1 MLKKWG
7 NASIRFKLTVL
18 LLALSL
24 FPLLSS
30 TISLANY
37 LTAEIHNE
45 TRDKERSLAASNVG
59 YMDYWVTKR
68 VQLVQNLI
76 EKSPQLKTGKLDA
89 IKPLLRSFGEID
101 SEIEYY
107 SYVDANGFSNPP
119 DGKASQITDR
129 DYYKQARETKKPAV
143 SDMIVSRQTGKN
155 VIILIVPILN
165 EKNEFIGA
173 ISAVLNSDILTGLTS
188 NIKFGKSGFG
198 FLVTSYGTVVTFPE
212 AGAIGK
218 KVEEAFTA
226 EQAAAFR
233 SDILVNESGMVTF
246 AASNGENVAA
256 YDTVPSTGWKIIT
269 VAPTAEVYEG
279 IAKSKLIS
287 WIFIAVF
294 VVINTLLALL
304 ISKANTKPIVLLSKL
319 LERIGTGDLTTRI
332 PVKSKDEIGQLS
344 QNMNTMLTSIGGMV
358 QQSHAT
364 AEHVAASSEEL
375 NAIAEQ
381 SVETSNHVAGAI
393 QQVVNGSEA
402 QATAAEQTSKAMEE
416 MAVGVQRIAESSS
429 NVSELSFASAQEA
442 REGNQLVTSAIRQM
456 KSIQDSVGQTAS
468 DLAALNDL
476 SQKIGNI
483 VEVIADISN
492 QTQLLSLNASI
503 EAARAGEHGRGFAVV
518 ANEVKKLA
526 EQAKHSADDIASL
539 VKEVQGS
546 TRMAVNSMNQGIADV
561 GQGSTLITDA
571 GTLFQN
577 IYSSVQSISEQIQE
591 ISASSE
597 QMSAGTEEVSASMA
611 ELVIISQ
618 GSLQN
623 AQEILAASQQQL
635 ASMEEISSSSK
646 SLSTMSQELNEE
658 LLKFKV

>member
-1 MLKKWG
+1 MLKKWV
-7 NASIRFKLTVL
+7 NASIRIKLTVL
-18 LLALSL
+18 LLMLSL
-24 FPLLSS
+24 FPLLCS
-30 TISLANY
+30 TIFLANY
-37 LTAEIHNE
+37 LTAEIREE
-45 TRDKERSLAASNVG
+45 THDKQKSLAASNVG
-59 YMDYWVTKR
+59 YMDYWVRKR
-68 VQLVQNLI
+68 IELVQGII
-76 EKSPQLKTGKLDA
+76 EKNPLLKTGKLDA

-101 SEIEYY
+101 SEVEYY
-107 SYVDANGFSNPP
+107 SYVDANGFSYSP
-119 DGKASQITDR
+119 DGGVSQITDR
-129 DYYKQARETKKPAV
+129 DYFKQARETKKPAI
-143 SDMIVSRQTGKN
+143 SDMIVSRKSGKN
-155 VIILIVPILN
+155 VIILNVPILN
-165 EKNEFIGA
+165 DKGEFIGA
-173 ISAVLNSDILTGLTS
+173 ISAVLNSEILSGLTS
-188 NIKFGKSGFG
+188 NIKFGETGFG
-198 FLVTSYGTVVTFPE
+198 FLVTSHGTVVTFPD
-212 AGAIGK
+212 AASIGK

-233 SDILVNESGMVTF
+233 SDILVNENGILTV
-246 AASNGENVAA
+246 AASGGENIAA
-256 YDTVPSTGWKIIT
+256 YDTVPSTGWKVVT
-269 VAPTAEVYEG
+269 SAPTAEVYEG
-279 IAKSKLIS
+279 ITNSRLIS
-287 WIFIAVF
+287 WILIVVF
-294 VVINTLLALL
+294 VVINTLLALF
-304 ISKANTKPIVLLSKL
+304 ISRANTKPIVLLSQL
-319 LERIGTGDLTTRI
+319 LERIGTGDLTTRL

-344 QNMNTMLTSIGGMV
+344 HNMNTMLTSIGGMI
-358 QQSHAT
+358 QQAHAT

-375 NAIAEQ
+375 NAIADQ

-468 DLAALNDL
+468 DLAALNEL

-526 EQAKHSADDIASL
+526 EQAKQSADDIASL

-546 TRMAVNSMNQGIADV
+546 TRAAVTSMNQGVADV
-561 GQGSTLITDA
+561 GQGSKLITEA
-571 GTLFQN
+571 GALFQN
-577 IYSSVQSISEQIQE
+577 IYASVRSISEQIQE
-591 ISASSE
+591 ISAASE
-597 QMSAGTEEVSASMA
+597 QMSAGTEEVSASMT
-611 ELVIISQ
+611 ELVTISQ
-618 GSLQN
+618 ASLQN

-646 SLSTMSQELNEE
+646 SLSSMSQELNEE

>member
-1 MLKKWG
+1 MFKKWV

-30 TISLANY
+30 TIFLSNY
-37 LTAEIHNE
+37 LTAEIQNE
-45 TRDKERSLAASNVG
+45 TRDKQRSLAASNVG
-59 YMDYWVTKR
+59 YMEYWIRNRTE
-68 VQLVQNLI
+68 LVQVMIAKNPAL
-76 EKSPQLKTGKLDA
+76 KSGNVEAIRSLLKA
-89 IKPLLRSFGEID
+89 FGEND
-101 SEIEYY
+101 TEVEYY
-107 SYVDANGFSNPP
+107 AYVDANGFSNTP
-119 DGKASQITDR
+119 DGKVSQITDR
-129 DYYKQARETKKPAV
+129 EYFKQAKETKKPAI
-143 SDMIVSRQTGKN
+143 SDMIVNRQTGKN
-155 VIILIVPILN
+155 AIILIVPLLN
-165 EKNEFIGA
+165 DRNEFIGA
-173 ISAVLNSDILTGLTS
+173 ISTVLNSEILSRLTS
-188 NIKFGKSGFG
+188 NIKFGKTGFG
-198 FLVTSYGTVVTFPE
+198 FLVTSYGTVVTFPD
-212 AGAIGK
+212 AAAIGK
-218 KVEEAFTA
+218 KVDEAFTP
-226 EQAAAFR
+226 EQAATFH
-233 SDILVNESGMVTF
+233 SDILVNENGMLNVV
-246 AASNGENVAA
+246 ASDGENIAA
-256 YDTVPSTGWKIIT
+256 YDTVPSTGWKIVT
-269 VAPTAEVYEG
+269 TAPTAEVYEG

-304 ISKANTKPIVLLSKL
+304 ISRANTKPIVLLSQL
-319 LERIGTGDLTTRI
+319 LERIGTGDFTTRL

-344 QNMNTMLTSIGGMV
+344 HNMNTMLTSIGGMI
-358 QQSHAT
+358 QQAHAT

-375 NAIAEQ
+375 NAIADQ
-381 SVETSNHVAGAI
+381 SVETSNHVSEAI

-402 QATAAEQTSKAMEE
+402 QATGAEQTSKAMEE

-468 DLAALNDL
+468 DLAALNEL

-526 EQAKHSADDIASL
+526 EQAKQSADDIAGL

-546 TRMAVNSMNQGIADV
+546 TRTAVNSMNQGIADV
-561 GQGSTLITDA
+561 GQGSKLITEA
-571 GTLFQN
+571 GELFQN
-577 IYSSVQSISEQIQE
+577 IYASVQSISEQIQE
-591 ISASSE
+591 ISAASE
-597 QMSAGTEEVSASMA
+597 QMSAGTEEVSASMT
-611 ELVIISQ
+611 ELVTISQ
-618 GSLQN
+618 ASLQN

-646 SLSTMSQELNEE
+646 SLSSMSQELNEE

>member
-1 MLKKWG
+1 MLEKWV
-7 NASIRFKLTVL
+7 NTSIRIKLTVL
-18 LLALSL
+18 LLVLSL
-24 FPLLSS
+24 FPLLCS
-30 TISLANY
+30 TIFLANY
-37 LTAEIHNE
+37 LTAEIQNE
-45 TRDKERSLAASNVG
+45 TRDKERSLASSNVG
-59 YMDYWVTKR
+59 YMEYWVRKR
-68 VQLVQNLI
+68 TELVQEMIAKNPVF
-76 EKSPQLKTGKLDA
+76 KSGNVEA
-89 IKPLLRSFGEID
+89 IRPLLKAFGEID
-101 SEIEYY
+101 SEVEYY
-107 SYVDANGFSNPP
+107 SYVDANGISNAA
-119 DGKASQITDR
+119 DGKTSQITDR
-129 DYYKQARETKKPAV
+129 DYYKQARETKKPVV

-155 VIILIVPILN
+155 VIILLVPMLN

-173 ISAVLNSDILTGLTS
+173 ISTILNSEILYGLTS
-188 NIKFGKSGFG
+188 NIKFGKTGFG
-198 FLVTSYGTVVTFPE
+198 FLVTSYGTVVTFRDV
-212 AGAIGK
+212 AAVGK

-226 EQAAAFR
+226 EQAAVFR
-233 SDILVNESGMVTF
+233 SDILANESGMVTF
-246 AASNGENVAA
+246 AAEDGENIAA

-269 VAPTAEVYEG
+269 VAPASEVYEG

-304 ISKANTKPIVLLSKL
+304 ISRANTKPIVLLSQL
-319 LERIGTGDLTTRI
+319 LERIGTGDFTTRL
-332 PVKSKDEIGQLS
+332 PVKSKDEVGQLS
-344 QNMNTMLTSIGGMV
+344 ENMNTMLTSIGGMI
-358 QQSHAT
+358 QQAHAT

-375 NAIAEQ
+375 NAIADQ
-381 SVETSNHVAGAI
+381 SVETSNHVAEAI

-402 QATAAEQTSKAMEE
+402 QATGAEQTSKAMEE

-456 KSIQDSVGQTAS
+456 KSIQVSVGQTAS
-468 DLAALNDL
+468 DLAALNEL

-503 EAARAGEHGRGFAVV
+503 EAARAGEQGRGFAVV

-526 EQAKHSADDIASL
+526 EQAKQSADDIAGL

-546 TRMAVNSMNQGIADV
+546 TRAAVTSMNQGVADV
-561 GQGSTLITDA
+561 GQGSKLITEA
-571 GTLFQN
+571 GELFQN
-577 IYSSVQSISEQIQE
+577 IYASVQSISEQIQE
-591 ISASSE
+591 ISAASE
-597 QMSAGTEEVSASMA
+597 QMSAGTEEVSASMT
-611 ELVIISQ
+611 ELVTISQ
-618 GSLQN
+618 ASLQN

-646 SLSTMSQELNEE
+646 SLSSMSQELNEE